1 MPNLV
6 KSGHTVNDLGDTQSR
21 PEWPEGLS
29 KSRPK
34 SIKKLPKIIFTGR
47 FWHFFKTYPQTWAIW
62 SKKLLSFALK
72 LHAKNRPIWS
82 HWSRQNERLRL
93 PPLFSKWPFSEYTS
107 MSRLMESTKVGGIES
122 VWPDIILQSLAV
134 YNIENLPLKD
144 RIKIVKVGTKVCQNF
159 SKLLKFV
166 KVAKFGQIW
175 SHWLECYKCRYARLY

>member
-47 FWHFFKTYPQTWAIW
+47 FWHFFKNCPQTWTIW

-122 VWPDIILQSLAV
+122 VWPDVYIILQSLAV

-159 SKLLKFV
+159 SKLV
-166 KVAKFGQIW
+166 KICQSGEIW
-175 SHWLECYKCRYARLY
+175 PNLVTLARVL